1 MVDCKHLFQEFHPGR
16 FLVFAALL
24 LFGILLSF
32 KLDEVLNC
40 SFWTVFIPLWIW
52 KMVTVVGCAVGIHS
66 YIIQQDRV
74 HEMGTI
80 ADFQSML
87 LSTSMQ
93 MLLLSFEVCLCYK
106 LTFSTEIMKWYL
118 VFMPLFLL
126 SILSVVICGWAW
138 KKDRSLDLELL
149 FSVNMLQ
156 FVLLVLRLE
165 SLVMW
170 TWKIIMIPLWILLGV
185 VSIAVIYYIALT
197 AVLLCTND
205 ILPSLRTPRTAASCL
220 YSLANFSLILFLGL
234 LATKLDSPVAETH
247 SFIAIFLPYHLGMG
261 SLVLSAFYNKGGNP
275 WWFGIRE
282 EFCMFLLKK
291 FPAIRVYGNISYI
304 YATRDSAIPIDTP
317 VAGLNQSDSKNSLPK
332 VTFSNVE
339 LPD

>member
-1 MVDCKHLFQEFHPGR
+1 
-16 FLVFAALL
+16 
-24 LFGILLSF
+24 
-32 KLDEVLNC
+32 
-40 SFWTVFIPLWIW
+40 
-52 KMVTVVGCAVGIHS
+52 
-66 YIIQQDRV
+66 
-74 HEMGTI
+74 MGTV
-80 ADFQSML
+80 ADFQAML
-87 LSTSMQ
+87 LSTSLQ
-93 MLLLSFEVCLCYK
+93 MLLLSFEACLCYK
-106 LTFSTEIMKWYL
+106 LTTDPNSGPDSEGHMNWYL

-126 SILSVVICGWAW
+126 SVLSIIICGWGW
-138 KKDRSLDLELL
+138 KKERPLDLELL

-156 FVLLVLRLE
+156 FVLLVLRIE
-165 SLVMW
+165 GIVFWSYQ
-170 TWKIIMIPLWILLGV
+170 IILIPLWILLGIC
-185 VSIAVIYYIALT
+185 SIAVIYYIALT

-234 LATKLDSPVAETH
+234 LVTKIDNPEAESH

-261 SLVLSAFYNKGGNP
+261 SLVVSTFYQKGGNP

-282 EFCMFLLKK
+282 EFCLFLLKK

-304 YATRDSAIPIDTP
+304 YGYSTQETAIPVDIPIT
-317 VAGLNQSDSKNSLPK
+317 NTSDSKNSLPK